1 MPVSIQ
7 RNHQSKTDLGR
18 LAAQWFPVFWFSV
31 FYFGDDLEFSVP
43 DKQGKFRLSILI
55 SNSFEMVYSHINIES
70 LRTPY
75 SNWFTPQN
83 RKDTIVYVI
92 K

>member
-1 MPVSIQ
+1 MLNVE

-43 DKQGKFRLSILI
+43 DKQGTFRLSILI
-55 SNSFEMVYSHINIES
+55 SNSVEKLFSLINIES
-70 LRTPY
+70 L
-75 SNWFTPQN
+75 
-83 RKDTIVYVI
+83 
-92 K
+92 